1 MKFNLLGGLKDKVI
15 RLIKNSKEYLTKER
29 TKKIIELSKVLGV
42 IAVLSVI
49 IPIGVIKV
57 DAINKQKD
65 STIEPKVYLDVH
77 SNVLVKIEEKNVPKI
92 TQGESESQ
100 RKEREEK
107 EKQDQDNAS
116 SIVSRDVLEREET
129 RTTDNTSA
137 IASIDPDLTIKREL
151 VKKAA
156 SAYGIDWKVLE
167 AVWQVESGKS
177 WDTTTAS
184 YAGAQG
190 PMQFIPSTWAAYAVD
205 ADGDGNANI
214 NDAEDA
220 VYTGAKYLAAG
231 GADRGDNQ
239 SALFNYNHAQW
250 YVDQVLSIANSIVD

>member
-15 RLIKNSKEYLTKER
+15 RLIKNSKQYLTKER
-29 TKKIIELSKVLGV
+29 TKKIVALSRVLGV
-42 IAVLSVI
+42 IAILSI
-49 IPIGVIKV
+49 IPIGVIEA
-57 DAINKQKD
+57 DAINNQKD

-77 SNVLVKIEEKNVPKI
+77 SSVLVKIEEKNAPKI
-92 TQGESESQ
+92 TQGESEAQ
-100 RKEREEK
+100 RKEREDK
-107 EKQDQDNAS
+107 EKQTQVDVS
-116 SIVSRDVLEREET
+116 SVSRDVLEREEV
-129 RTTDNTSA
+129 RTTTNVSA
-137 IASIDPDLTIKREL
+137 EPDLSAKRVL
-151 VKKAA
+151 VKNAA
-156 SAYGIDWKVLE
+156 STYGIDWKVLE

-205 ADGDGNANI
+205 ADGDGSANI

-250 YVDQVLSIANSIVD
+250 YVDQVLSIANSITD